1 MEKWQKKTDQAL
13 EKKAEASEKQGEKK
27 DENKTSGK
35 DDKKTEKHMMKPCG
49 WTKKRKKLLSLWKK
63 GKRKLHKAALH
74 KAALLPNRKVLL
86 PVRQNLT
93 QNIAG
98 KRKSQKERS
107 SRKKKQAEEQ
117 QKKTTKLPGSCGEGW
132 ALGKRAKS
140 TKKEREAG

>member
-1 MEKWQKKTDQAL
+1 MKTRQVEKMA
-13 EKKAEASEKQGEKK
+13 
-27 DENKTSGK
+27 
-35 DDKKTEKHMMKPCG
+35 KKTEKTHDEAMGVDKEE
-49 WTKKRKKLLSLWKK
+49 KKTAQPLEK

-98 KRKSQKERS
+98 KRKSK
-107 SRKKKQAEEQ
+107 RKKQQEKKQAEEQ

>member
-1 MEKWQKKTDQAL
+1 MGVDKEEKKTAQPL
-13 EKKAEASEKQGEKK
+13 E
-27 DENKTSGK
+27 
-35 DDKKTEKHMMKPCG
+35 
-49 WTKKRKKLLSLWKK
+49 K

-107 SRKKKQAEEQ
+107 SRKKNKQRSS
-117 QKKTTKLPGSCGEGW
+117 KKNNQATWKW
-132 ALGKRAKS
+132 W
-140 TKKEREAG
+140 

>member
-1 MEKWQKKTDQAL
+1 M

-35 DDKKTEKHMMKPCG
+35 DDKKTEKHMMKPWG
-49 WTKKRKKLLSLWKK
+49 WWTKKRKKLLSLSKK

-107 SRKKKQAEEQ
+107 SRKKSKQRSS
-117 QKKTTKLPGSCGEGW
+117 KKTTKLPGSGGEGW